1 MSELTRE
8 QYVES
13 EYEKWKE
20 RFKVPYEQ
28 EFNVKAMFEL
38 QWQYEK
44 TPIEHIKTK
53 RDILESIQ
61 RILHGMKLMPNY
73 NAVEHGELLI
83 FAKNYNQKVN
93 LHEMFKLM
101 LNEKLVEE
109 DLKINGISARSILK
123 TKELTINIEIP
134 RKELGYR
141 GYRADY
147 ILNLTGE
154 KEIDEY
160 YSGKNRI

>member
-1 MSELTRE
+1 MSDLTKEQFIERE
-8 QYVES
+8 YKS
-13 EYEKWKE
+13 WKE
-20 RFKVPYEQ
+20 RFEAPYEQ

-38 QWQYEK
+38 QWQYSK
-44 TPIEHIKTK
+44 TPSDHIKTK
-53 RDILESIQ
+53 RDILETIQ
-61 RILHGMKLMPNY
+61 RILEGMKLKPNY
-73 NAVEHGELLI
+73 NTVEHRELLI
-83 FAKNYNQKVN
+83 FAKNYTQKVN

-101 LNEKLVEE
+101 LNEKLLEE
-109 DLKINGISARSILK
+109 DLKINGVSARSILK

-154 KEIDEY
+154 KEIDDY
-160 YSGKNRI
+160 YRGKNRI